1 MADYHPNQ
9 RDEIRRKYL
18 IWGPNQP
25 RKLEFPYREI
35 GKKKKKR
42 RFNPDWY
49 DDYAYWLEYSEKE
62 HKAYC
67 LCCYL
72 FRDNIKDNHHG
83 HDAFVVEGFNCW
95 NKTERFVTH
104 VGDRNSFHNR
114 ALKDCEDLLKQD
126 QSIPAAWNRQS
137 QTEKNEHLMRLNAAI
152 DVCRYLLHQG
162 QPFRGHDES
171 KDSENKGN
179 YLELMDYT
187 IKQNDVVA
195 KAFKNAPN
203 NNQMLSPKIQ
213 RDITECFA
221 KEVLGHVMKEI
232 GNGVFSLLVDECR
245 DVSDKEQMAVVLRYL
260 DKCGLVQEKFVGV
273 VHVEEITSSYLKS
286 CIDLLFSQLGLNLEQ
301 VRGQGYDGA
310 SNMSGEFNG
319 LQAKI
324 MNENKSAYYVHCFAH
339 KLNLVVVAIAKKIFE
354 VGDFF
359 DMVSVLLNVVGASCK
374 RKDQLREH
382 HQEEVRKA
390 IGCGEIATGT
400 GLNQELS
407 LQRPGDTRWNSH
419 YKTLLGLS
427 KMFSSVVKVLEYV
440 EKDGT
445 DTGKRRQARG
455 LLKYFQT
462 FDSAFF
468 LHMMMM
474 ILALT
479 NGLSKT
485 LQRKDKDIVNA
496 ISDVESTKR
505 ELEKLRT
512 NEGWDSLMRKVY
524 CFCEKHD
531 IPVLDMEDAYVNP
544 KKPRQ
549 KTGIN
554 NEHYYRV
561 DCFFAVLDLLGE
573 EFNDRFNEVNSE
585 LLLCMSALSPSDL
598 FSRFDKAKLLKLA
611 KHYPD
616 DFNHQDMVTLEH
628 ELGLYIDNILHD
640 TRFSSLDKIG
650 DLAKLMVD
658 TRKHLSYPL
667 VYRLLKL
674 ALTLPVATATVERC
688 FSAMKIVKNALR
700 NKIGDDYLSHSL
712 ICFVEKG
719 LLDEITNE
727 VIVDRFHKMKDRRG
741 KNEI

>member
-1 MADYHPNQ
+1 
-9 RDEIRRKYL
+9 
-18 IWGPNQP
+18 
-25 RKLEFPYREI
+25 
-35 GKKKKKR
+35 
-42 RFNPDWY
+42 
-49 DDYAYWLEYSEKE
+49 
-62 HKAYC
+62 
-67 LCCYL
+67 
-72 FRDNIKDNHHG
+72 
-83 HDAFVVEGFNCW
+83 
-95 NKTERFVTH
+95 
-104 VGDRNSFHNR
+104 
-114 ALKDCEDLLKQD
+114 
-126 QSIPAAWNRQS
+126 
-137 QTEKNEHLMRLNAAI
+137 
-152 DVCRYLLHQG
+152 
-162 QPFRGHDES
+162 
-171 KDSENKGN
+171 
-179 YLELMDYT
+179 MDYT

-245 DVSDKEQMAVVLRYL
+245 DVSDKEQMAAVLRYL

-273 VHVEEITSSYLKS
+273 VHVEETTASYLKS

-390 IGCGEIATGT
+390 IGCGEIAMGT

-407 LQRPGDTRWNSH
+407 LQRP
-419 YKTLLGLS
+419 
-427 KMFSSVVKVLEYV
+427 
-440 EKDGT
+440 
-445 DTGKRRQARG
+445 
-455 LLKYFQT
+455 
-462 FDSAFF
+462 
-468 LHMMMM
+468 
-474 ILALT
+474 
-479 NGLSKT
+479 
-485 LQRKDKDIVNA
+485 
-496 ISDVESTKR
+496 DVESTKR

-512 NEGWDSLMRKVY
+512 NEGWDSLMKKVC

-549 KTGIN
+549 KTGIS
-554 NEHYYRV
+554 NEHYYCV

-598 FSRFDKAKLLKLA
+598 FCHFDKEKLLKLA
-611 KHYPD
+611 KFYPD
-616 DFNHQDMVTLEH
+616 DFNHKDMVTLEH

-640 TRFSSLDKIG
+640 TRFSSLDRIS

-658 TRKHLSYPL
+658 TRKNLSYPL

-712 ICFVEKG
+712 ICFVEKE
-719 LLDEITNE
+719 LLDTITNE

-741 KNEI
+741 RNET